1 MPLADDARAAG
12 SSTVSSLRVA
22 LAERMARVMQRDPE
36 LVDTAVEV
44 GIVDRKWLAEPG
56 QHPLSTATTLDMVQ
70 RFLERSVER
79 KPSALASIGLNAIQ
93 MLSWNSE
100 AKTDEGVTT
109 DLAIAFTD
117 LEGFTKFTATATGD
131 EKDAAHA
138 GVQASI
144 DVASIDTGDEKR
156 DAHLKTADF
165 FDAEK
170 FPTITFKST
179 SMKFDG
185 DRVVGVEGDL
195 TMLGV
200 TKPVTLT
207 VVNMTCGPQ
216 PFNKKPMCGGEA
228 TATIKRSDWGMTAGL
243 PFAPGDE
250 VKLIIPIEA
259 YKAET

>member
-1 MPLADDARAAG
+1 LNARIALAMFAATVSLPAVAATETYVLDPVHSQPWFQATHMG
-12 SSTVSSLRVA
+12 MTRQLGSFVKSSTKV
-22 LAERMARVMQRDPE
+22 
-36 LVDTAVEV
+36 T
-44 GIVDRKWLAEPG
+44 IDR
-56 QHPLSTATTLDMVQ
+56 
-70 RFLERSVER
+70 
-79 KPSALASIGLNAIQ
+79 
-93 MLSWNSE
+93 E
-100 AKTDEGVTT
+100 AKSGSVDVT
-109 DLAIAFTD
+109 I
-117 LEGFTKFTATATGD
+117 
-131 EKDAAHA
+131 DAAS
-138 GVQASI
+138 VRS
-144 DVASIDTGDEKR
+144 
-156 DAHLKTADF
+156 
-165 FDAEK
+165 FDATRLDAILKGEKYFNVEK

-228 TATIKRSDWGMTAGL
+228 TATIKRSEWGMTAGL